1 MGSDIGTGV
10 SKPVYVM
17 GGGGQGIE
25 SLTSTSLVFKTRDY
39 PKATHRILGIFG
51 WVSTF
56 PWDGRCLSSCLR
68 WVLGRYLT
76 PTTRFSLAVG
86 EPHGAMIV
94 VIEQISKHE
103 RLRHAMLS
111 GLLKRQRSC
120 RFNGDRDFSA
130 RKLQL

>member
-56 PWDGRCLSSCLR
+56 PGDGRCLHNGLC

-76 PTTRFSLAVG
+76 PTNRISLAVG
-86 EPHGAMIV
+86 EPQGAMIV
-94 VIEQISKHE
+94 VIEQISK
-103 RLRHAMLS
+103 
-111 GLLKRQRSC
+111 
-120 RFNGDRDFSA
+120 
-130 RKLQL
+130 

>member
-51 WVSTF
+51 WL
-56 PWDGRCLSSCLR
+56 GEKLAALSVGLCRPGPVAASLFAQNIR
-68 WVLGRYLT
+68 WYSVCWLG
-76 PTTRFSLAVG
+76 FSG
-86 EPHGAMIV
+86 YT
-94 VIEQISKHE
+94 
-103 RLRHAMLS
+103 
-111 GLLKRQRSC
+111 
-120 RFNGDRDFSA
+120 A
-130 RKLQL
+130 R

>member
-1 MGSDIGTGV
+1 MGSDIGAGM
-10 SKPVYVM
+10 SEPVYVI
-17 GGGGQGIE
+17 GGGSQGIQ
-25 SLTSTSLVFKTRDY
+25 SLTPVALVFKPRDY
-39 PKATHRILGIFG
+39 PKATQRILGIFG

-56 PWDGRCLSSCLR
+56 PREGRCLHSGLC
-68 WVLGRYLT
+68 WVLGRYLI
-76 PTTRFSLAVG
+76 PATRFSSPVG

-103 RLRHAMLS
+103 SLRHAMLS

>member
-51 WVSTF
+51 WVSKIRG
-56 PWDGRCLSSCLR
+56 DR
-68 WVLGRYLT
+68 RYLYT
-76 PTTRFSLAVG
+76 GLCWLLGCYLIPITRFSSAVG
-86 EPHGAMIV
+86 GAPGAIIV
-94 VIEQISKHE
+94 DIEQISEHE
-103 RLRHAMLS
+103 STRYVVFRGRL
-111 GLLKRQRSC
+111 K
-120 RFNGDRDFSA
+120 N
-130 RKLQL
+130 RKELPL

>member
-1 MGSDIGTGV
+1 MGPDIGTSV

-56 PWDGRCLSSCLR
+56 PWDGRCLCSCLR

-86 EPHGAMIV
+86 EPQGAMIV
-94 VIEQISKHE
+94 VIEQISK
-103 RLRHAMLS
+103 
-111 GLLKRQRSC
+111 
-120 RFNGDRDFSA
+120 
-130 RKLQL
+130 